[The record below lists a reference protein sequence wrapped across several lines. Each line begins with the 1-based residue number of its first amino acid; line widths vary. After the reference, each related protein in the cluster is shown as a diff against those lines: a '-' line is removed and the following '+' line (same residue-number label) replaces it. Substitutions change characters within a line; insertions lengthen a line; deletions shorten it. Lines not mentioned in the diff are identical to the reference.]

1 MPASY
6 SLFELNEYIRRV
18 IALNFAEP
26 IWVNCEIS
34 QVKEVR
40 GNVYLDLIYQDETT
54 GDITAQ
60 IGANIWY
67 KSHLFI
73 KNKLGDLLPAI
84 LKEGSHVLLKVN
96 VEFNERYGMKLVI
109 EDIDP
114 SYTIGQME
122 MQRQKI
128 IQKLTDDG
136 LLDRNKETRLP
147 SVIKR
152 IAIISSETAAGFI
165 DFRQHIIQNN
175 YGYTFDMDLYQIALQ
190 GANTER
196 DFTKA
201 ILAIEERSKDYD
213 CILVIRGG
221 GSKLD
226 LAAFDH
232 YNIGAKIGKS
242 KIPVITG
249 IGHDIDST
257 IADVCAYESCKTPTA
272 VADFIIE
279 HNYTF
284 EAKVLESMYWIAQTA
299 KQHIRHAEL
308 SLNQSIQLLHI
319 LPNDIIRTQYDL
331 IDQGIDT
338 ALLHIR
344 HRLSKASDS
353 LTFADKQMKM
363 LDPRFVLKRGYAIIR
378 QEEKIITRAKH
389 FNKNQPSTI
398 EFFDKII
405 PTT

>member
-1 MPASY
+1 MSASY

-40 GNVYLDLIYQDETT
+40 GNVYLDLIYQDEKT

-60 IGANIWY
+60 VSASIWY
-67 KSHLFI
+67 KSYLFI
-73 KNKLGDLLPAI
+73 KNKLGDLLPSI
-84 LKEGSHVLLKVN
+84 VKEGSHVLLKVN
-96 VEFNERYGMKLVI
+96 VEFNERYGMKLII

-122 MQRQKI
+122 MNRQKI
-128 IQKLTDDG
+128 IQKLSDDG
-136 LLDRNKETRLP
+136 LLDRNKETILP

-152 IAIISSETAAGFI
+152 IAVISSETAAGFI
-165 DFRQHIIQNN
+165 DFRQHILHNS
-175 YGYTFDMDLYQIALQ
+175 YGYTFDIDLYQIALQ
-190 GANTER
+190 GVNTAR
-196 DFTKA
+196 DFSKA
-201 ILAIEERSKDYD
+201 FATIEDRAKDYD

-257 IADVCAYESCKTPTA
+257 IADICAYESCKTPTA
-272 VADFIIE
+272 VADYILE
-279 HNYTF
+279 HNYGF
-284 EAKVLESMYWIAQTA
+284 EAKIMDAMYWISQTA

-308 SLNQSIQLLHI
+308 SLNQAVQLLHI
-319 LPNDIIRTQYDL
+319 LPADIIKTQHAS
-331 IDQGIDT
+331 IDQGLET
-338 ALLHIR
+338 AHIYIRNRITKATDNLH
-344 HRLSKASDS
+344 
-353 LTFADKQMKM
+353 FANTQITL
-363 LDPRFVLKRGYAIIR
+363 LDPKRVLKRGYAIIR
-378 QEEKIITRAKH
+378 QEEVIITRAQK
-389 FNKNQPSTI
+389 FIKKKPTTI
-398 EFFDKII
+398 EFFDKKI
-405 PTT
+405 TT